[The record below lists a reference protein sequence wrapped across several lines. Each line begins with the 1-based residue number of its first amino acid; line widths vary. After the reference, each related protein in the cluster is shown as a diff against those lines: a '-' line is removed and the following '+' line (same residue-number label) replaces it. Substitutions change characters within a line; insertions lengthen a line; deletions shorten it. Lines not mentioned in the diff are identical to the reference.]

1 MSSLSQLNTEQA
13 QVLDIVRGF
22 HEYFSSPPPFKEGG
36 RFALPHGL
44 ITVPF
49 PPEMGGLKTESFDD
63 MYERVSGLLAKQQE
77 SGPTGFKHQLA
88 KPPADVWVSQNIAA
102 VFVGWSASMDGRGE
116 FIHTVHLC
124 TLHRQSDDV
133 LSYENPWRISALV
146 DMMHLSPEQPVPSVE
161 TGPVSEIIA
170 PFQDFLKNIKA
181 QDWEAIP
188 ALLLPGAGATLS
200 KDGHAP
206 ETFMWSELI
215 EHLRQAA
222 QNEPTIEERLL
233 DCETRRC
240 GDLGFVWAPFVVQG
254 DGIGISHGVYVCSFR
269 LEGGRWLISSLCET
283 RYTK

>member
-1 MSSLSQLNTEQA
+1 MSSSSQLNAEQA
-13 QVLDIVRGF
+13 QVLNIVRGF
-22 HEYFSSPPPFKEGG
+22 HEYFSSPPPFKEGQ

-49 PPEMGGLKTESFDD
+49 PPEMGGLKTERFDD
-63 MYERVSGLLAKQQE
+63 MYERVSGLLAEQQE
-77 SGPTGFKHQLA
+77 SGFKHKLA
-88 KPPADVWVSQNIAA
+88 EPSAEVWVSQNIAA

-124 TLHRQSDDV
+124 TLHRQILSDG
-133 LSYENPWRISALV
+133 NPWRISALV

-170 PFQDFLKNIKA
+170 PFQDFLASIKA

-188 ALLLPGAGATLS
+188 ALLLPGAGATIS
-200 KDGHAP
+200 KDGQAP
-206 ETFMWSELI
+206 ETLMWPELI
-215 EHLRQAA
+215 EHLQQEA
-222 QNEPTIEERLL
+222 QNEPATEKRLL
-233 DCETRRC
+233 NCESRRC
-240 GDLGFVWAPFVVQG
+240 SDLGFVWAPFVVQV
-254 DGIGISHGVYVCSFR
+254 DGIEISHGICVCSFR

>member
-13 QVLDIVRGF
+13 QVLDIVHGF
-22 HEYFSSPPPFKEGG
+22 HEYFSSRPPFKEGG

-49 PPEMGGLKTESFDD
+49 PPEMGGLKTESFDG

-88 KPPADVWVSQNIAA
+88 EPPADVWVSQNIAA

-206 ETFMWSELI
+206 ETFMWPELI

-233 DCETRRC
+233 NCEVRRC
-240 GDLGFVWAPFVVQG
+240 GDLGFV
-254 DGIGISHGVYVCSFR
+254 
-269 LEGGRWLISSLCET
+269 
-283 RYTK
+283 